1 MLNFDLQNHRP
12 LREIVYEELKRQI
25 LIGEIA
31 PGTRMMEVELAD
43 VMGVSRTPVREA
55 IRKLEKEGLVTIE
68 PRKGAYAS
76 NISIKDMVDV
86 LEVRQGLEGMAAAIA
101 SGRITEEQK
110 EALMNVIEKYRV
122 AVDSEN
128 IEEILEG
135 IKAHGLRGIKIHPD
149 YQGVYFDDPRYVR
162 ILREAAKR
170 DLLVVTHAGIDIGY
184 PRDVHC
190 TPNMV
195 LKVLD
200 ELSGIID
207 NKLILAHMGGCDLPD
222 EVLEKL
228 CGKPVYFDTS
238 FVLDRYTEKC
248 REIINCHGADKILF
262 ATDSPWADQKHFI
275 EIINSYG
282 FSHKETQKI
291 FSGNACKLFH
301 L

>member
-101 SGRITEEQK
+101 SGKITEEQK
-110 EALMNVIEKYRV
+110 EELLRVIEKYKV

-128 IEEILEG
+128 IEEIIRYDEAFHSMIISISGNKTLMQVFSTVQEL
-135 IKAHGLRGIKIHPD
+135 ALRFRYI
-149 YQGVYFDDPRYVR
+149 YYDDFNRYESMPKEHQR
-162 ILREAAKR
+162 IEEA
-170 DLLVVTHAGIDIGY
+170 
-184 PRDVHC
+184 
-190 TPNMV
+190 
-195 LKVLD
+195 
-200 ELSGIID
+200 
-207 NKLILAHMGGCDLPD
+207 
-222 EVLEKL
+222 
-228 CGKPVYFDTS
+228 
-238 FVLDRYTEKC
+238 
-248 REIINCHGADKILF
+248 
-262 ATDSPWADQKHFI
+262 
-275 EIINSYG
+275 
-282 FSHKETQKI
+282 I
-291 FSGNACKLFH
+291 FSGDAEKARVAAGDNVARLKDFVMKEGEKVFGGAH
-301 L
+301 PVE

>member
-101 SGRITEEQK
+101 SGRITERQK
-110 EALMNVIEKYRV
+110 EELLGVIEKYRI

-128 IEEILEG
+128 IEEIIRYDEAFHSLIISISGNKTLMQVFSTVQEL
-135 IKAHGLRGIKIHPD
+135 ALRFRYI
-149 YQGVYFDDPRYVR
+149 YYDDFNRYESMPKEHQR
-162 ILREAAKR
+162 IEEA
-170 DLLVVTHAGIDIGY
+170 
-184 PRDVHC
+184 
-190 TPNMV
+190 
-195 LKVLD
+195 
-200 ELSGIID
+200 
-207 NKLILAHMGGCDLPD
+207 
-222 EVLEKL
+222 
-228 CGKPVYFDTS
+228 
-238 FVLDRYTEKC
+238 
-248 REIINCHGADKILF
+248 
-262 ATDSPWADQKHFI
+262 
-275 EIINSYG
+275 
-282 FSHKETQKI
+282 I
-291 FSGNACKLFH
+291 FSGDAEKARVAAGDHVARLKEFVMEEGEKVFGCAH
-301 L
+301 TAE